1 MATAKRKPTVH
12 IVNPKDPSDP
22 APWIANVDDVALKG
36 WTLWA
41 DRHDP
46 KLAADVEKAAA
57 VEKPVDPAGSGEKGP
72 EAPKDNKTDDKPE
85 VKDGSAVDP
94 KDVKKAPGK

>member
-46 KLAADVEKAAA
+46 KLAADVEKAAE
-57 VEKPVDPAGSGEKGP
+57 VEKVESDEKGP

>member
-46 KLAADVEKAAA
+46 KLAADVEKAAEVE
-57 VEKPVDPAGSGEKGP
+57 VEKVESDEKGP
-72 EAPKDNKTDDKPE
+72 EAPKDNKTDDKPAE